1 VSHHVYTLTNS
12 LPFFIFIFTF
22 LHTHTHTNILVLYTH
37 AYSARRGKRGDLK
50 YVVSQGSIDGLRHVL
65 RALEGYAA
73 GTRAG
78 GAAFAFEVRPSLPP
92 SLPSFSLFLSFS
104 LSLFLPL

>member
-1 VSHHVYTLTNS
+1 M
-12 LPFFIFIFTF
+12 
-22 LHTHTHTNILVLYTH
+22 
-37 AYSARRGKRGDLK
+37 
-50 YVVSQGSIDGLRHVL
+50 VSQGSIDGLRHVL

-92 SLPSFSLFLSFS
+92 FIFSLSLFLSFS
-104 LSLFLPL
+104 LSPSLTFFSYSLSLLDMARV